1 MAANAFILVN
11 ADPANTGE
19 VIQRLGAIAGDRACE
34 VLSPTISW
42 WTWKQT
48 SRRISPLSCGII
60 YTRPKASQTR

>member
-1 MAANAFILVN
+1 MAANAFILIN

-19 VIQRLGAIAGDRACE
+19 VIQRLEAIAGARVHE